1 MDGVDGPALAGAEEV
16 DPAVAVWI
24 AANPARADG
33 QHARNL
39 RAWARLAGARL
50 SILRK
55 GDRIVAMALALP
67 GRADGGAGDLV
78 PGLVHLTGV
87 CVHPDRQ
94 RHGLGRE
101 VLGFTLARA
110 RTDGYRRA
118 GLWVDASNTPALRFF
133 EAAGFAPSG
142 DTDVDEY
149 GQPMTHLLTEFV

>member
-1 MDGVDGPALAGAEEV
+1 VDGVDGPALAGADEV

-55 GDRIVAMALALP
+55 GDRIVAMALALALP
-67 GRADGGAGDLV
+67 GRANGGAGDLV

-87 CVHPDRQ
+87 CVHPDQQ

-101 VLGFTLARA
+101 VLGLPWLGPGPMGTGGLACG
-110 RTDGYRRA
+110 RTRRTRRPCGSSRRPGSHPPA
-118 GLWVDASNTPALRFF
+118 TPTSTSTGNR
-133 EAAGFAPSG
+133 
-142 DTDVDEY
+142 
-149 GQPMTHLLTEFV
+149 